1 MKYARIALG
10 LMVALGMMT
19 STVLAQTTY
28 YSEGFE
34 GASLTNVLKAT
45 GLADTSAWSGGVDD
59 ISSIVAG
66 TPTEPDT
73 FGYPKPFKGTDH
85 NKVLQLDTEGGTL
98 TNELTTAA
106 SFAKEAVYVDSMI
119 KFVPSE
125 DLAVIDDNGVKVAV
139 YAYAAEDG
147 ASTNLAIYHGAYAP
161 GGYLYTTNTIT
172 GVEIDASQWYRLTI
186 ILADDDGD
194 VKRELVSQAMQIYLN
209 GNIVTGDNAY
219 TGATGEAWTDVTEDE
234 LVAGPS
240 ASGIWFVSACSLAGN
255 EKKQIGA
262 LQFRGTGFVDDLT
275 VANGDPFVS
284 GPLGTYEVTQDVGAN
299 GSSSDPTSPIM
310 VTGGQSTNLTYTANE
325 FYRIASLT
333 VNGTAVEAAA
343 GQQSY
348 LLAVNAEADINVTF
362 ARLASYSDANVNW
375 FVANNWTE
383 SDIVEGLDYAKLQM
397 LNVAATNAAAGG
409 TITITNIDVA
419 GNDVKV
425 DVLVERVMSLGNLN
439 GVIKLYGANDLAT
452 NFEVIAD
459 ADFNLIGTDT
469 YGDGG
474 SVTKSF
480 TYNLTKGYKFYK
492 AQIELEA
499 VANSL

>member
-98 TNELTTAA
+98 TNALSSVVGFAA
-106 SFAKEAVYVDSMI
+106 ENIYVDTMI

-125 DLAVIDDNGVKVAV
+125 DKAVIDDNGVKVAV

-161 GGYLYTTNTIT
+161 GGFFYTTNTIT

-186 ILADDDGD
+186 ILADDDGE
-194 VKRELVSQAMQIYLN
+194 VKGELVSQAMQIYLN

-219 TGATGEAWTDVTEDE
+219 TGEAWTDVTEDD
-234 LVAGPS
+234 LIAGPS
-240 ASGIWFVSACSLAGN
+240 ASGIWFVSACSLSGN

-284 GPLGTYEVTQDVGAN
+284 GPLGTYDVTQTVGAG
-299 GSSSDPTSPIM
+299 GSGSDPTSPIK
-310 VTGGQSTNLTYTANE
+310 VTVGQSTNLTYTANE

-348 LLAVNAEADINVTF
+348 LLAVNA
-362 ARLASYSDANVNW
+362 ASAIVVSFSKIDTYAGSTIDW
-375 FVANNWTE
+375 FIAQGWKE
-383 SDIVEGLDYAKLQM
+383 SDIVGGLDYAKLEM
-397 LNVAATNAAAGG
+397 LNVAATNANAGG
-409 TITITNIDVA
+409 TITITAIEVV
-419 GNDVKV
+419 GT
-425 DVLVERVMSLGNLN
+425 DVLVTVFIERQYSLGAELN
-439 GVIKLYGANDLAT
+439 GVLKLYGTDSLATGFTVIGEGVALGNDLDDSID
-452 NFEVIAD
+452 NIEKVI
-459 ADFNLIGTDT
+459 T
-469 YGDGG
+469 YQMAGG
-474 SVTKSF
+474 K
-480 TYNLTKGYKFYK
+480 KFYK
-492 AQIELEA
+492 AQIEA
-499 VANSL
+499 PAAQP

>member
-98 TNELTTAA
+98 TNELTTAV

-161 GGYLYTTNTIT
+161 GGFFYTTNTIT

-194 VKRELVSQAMQIYLN
+194 VKGELVSQAMQIYLN

-219 TGATGEAWTDVTEDE
+219 TGANGEAWTDVTEDE
-234 LVAGPS
+234 LVTGPS
-240 ASGIWFVSACSLAGN
+240 ASGIWFVSACSLSGN

-262 LQFRGTGFVDDLT
+262 LQFRGTGFRM
-275 VANGDPFVS
+275 
-284 GPLGTYEVTQDVGAN
+284 
-299 GSSSDPTSPIM
+299 TS
-310 VTGGQSTNLTYTANE
+310 L
-325 FYRIASLT
+325 SLT
-333 VNGTAVEAAA
+333 VIPLCSLA
-343 GQQSY
+343 GY
-348 LLAVNAEADINVTF
+348 LRCHADRRSRWIGQRSHQFYQGHCWPEHQPDLHRQRVLPHRQPDGQWHCGGGCGRPAELP
-362 ARLASYSDANVNW
+362 ARSQCRIGNRGQL
-375 FVANNWTE
+375 
-383 SDIVEGLDYAKLQM
+383 LQ
-397 LNVAATNAAAGG
+397 
-409 TITITNIDVA
+409 D
-419 GNDVKV
+419 
-425 DVLVERVMSLGNLN
+425 
-439 GVIKLYGANDLAT
+439 
-452 NFEVIAD
+452 
-459 ADFNLIGTDT
+459 
-469 YGDGG
+469 
-474 SVTKSF
+474 
-480 TYNLTKGYKFYK
+480 
-492 AQIELEA
+492 
-499 VANSL
+499 

>member
-98 TNELTTAA
+98 TNALSSVVGFAA
-106 SFAKEAVYVDSMI
+106 ENIYVDTMI

-125 DLAVIDDNGVKVAV
+125 DKAVIDDNGVKVAV

-147 ASTNLAIYHGAYAP
+147 ASTNLAIYHGAFTTDE
-161 GGYLYTTNTIT
+161 GYFYTTNTIT

-194 VKRELVSQAMQIYLN
+194 VKDELVSQAMQIYLN

-219 TGATGEAWTDVTEDE
+219 TSATGEAWTDVTQDE
-234 LVAGPS
+234 LVAGPR

-284 GPLGTYEVTQDVGAN
+284 GPLGTYDVTQTVGAG
-299 GSSSDPTSPIM
+299 GSGSDPTSPIK
-310 VTGGQSTNLTYTANE
+310 VTVGQSTNLTYTANE

-348 LLAVNAEADINVTF
+348 LLAVNA
-362 ARLASYSDANVNW
+362 ASAIVVSFSKIDTYAGSTIDW
-375 FVANNWTE
+375 FIAQGWKE
-383 SDIVEGLDYAKLQM
+383 SDIVGGLDYAKLEM
-397 LNVAATNAAAGG
+397 LNVAATNANAGG

-452 NFEVIAD
+452 NFEVIANE
-459 ADFNLIGTDT
+459 DFNLIGADN

-492 AQIELEA
+492 AQIELEPP
-499 VANSL
+499 SE

>member
-98 TNELTTAA
+98 TNALSSVVGFAA
-106 SFAKEAVYVDSMI
+106 ENIYVDTMI

-125 DLAVIDDNGVKVAV
+125 DKAVIDDNGVKVAV

-147 ASTNLAIYHGAYAP
+147 ASTNLAIYHGAFTTE
-161 GGYLYTTNTIT
+161 GYPYTTNTIT

-194 VKRELVSQAMQIYLN
+194 VKGELVSQAMQIYLN

-219 TGATGEAWTDVTEDE
+219 TSATGEAWTDVTEDE
-234 LVAGPS
+234 LLAGPS
-240 ASGIWFVSACSLAGN
+240 ASGIWFVSACSLTGN

-284 GPLGTYEVTQDVGAN
+284 GPLGTYDVTQTVGAG
-299 GSSSDPTSPIM
+299 GSGSDPTSPIK
-310 VTGGQSTNLTYTANE
+310 VTVGQSTNLTYTANE

-348 LLAVNAEADINVTF
+348 LLAVNA
-362 ARLASYSDANVNW
+362 ASAIVVSFSKIDTYAGSTIDW
-375 FVANNWTE
+375 FIAQGWKE
-383 SDIVEGLDYAKLQM
+383 SDIVGGLDYAKLEM
-397 LNVAATNAAAGG
+397 LNVAATNANAGG
-409 TITITNIDVA
+409 TITITAIEVV
-419 GNDVKV
+419 GT
-425 DVLVERVMSLGNLN
+425 DVLVTVFIERQYSLGAELN
-439 GVIKLYGANDLAT
+439 GVLKLYGTDSLATGFTVIGEGVAIGNDLDDSID
-452 NFEVIAD
+452 NIEKVI
-459 ADFNLIGTDT
+459 T
-469 YGDGG
+469 YQMAGG
-474 SVTKSF
+474 K
-480 TYNLTKGYKFYK
+480 KFYK
-492 AQIELEA
+492 AVIA
-499 VANSL
+499 PKS

>member
-98 TNELTTAA
+98 TNALSSVVGFAA
-106 SFAKEAVYVDSMI
+106 ENIYVDTMI

-125 DLAVIDDNGVKVAV
+125 DKAVIDDNGVKVAV

-147 ASTNLAIYHGAYAP
+147 ASTNLAIYHGAFTTE
-161 GGYLYTTNTIT
+161 GYPYTTNTIT

-194 VKRELVSQAMQIYLN
+194 VKDELVSQAMQIYLN

-234 LVAGPS
+234 LLAGPS
-240 ASGIWFVSACSLAGN
+240 ASGIWFVSACSLTGN

-284 GPLGTYEVTQDVGAN
+284 GPLGTYDVTQTVGAG
-299 GSSSDPTSPIM
+299 GSGSDPTSPIK
-310 VTGGQSTNLTYTANE
+310 VTVGQSTNLTYTANE

-348 LLAVNAEADINVTF
+348 LLAVNA
-362 ARLASYSDANVNW
+362 ASAIVVSFSKIDTYAGSTIDW
-375 FVANNWTE
+375 FIAQGWKE
-383 SDIVEGLDYAKLQM
+383 SDIVGGLDYAKLEM
-397 LNVAATNAAAGG
+397 LNVAATNANAGG
-409 TITITNIDVA
+409 TITITAIEVV
-419 GNDVKV
+419 GT
-425 DVLVERVMSLGNLN
+425 DVLVTVFIERQYSLGAELN
-439 GVIKLYGANDLAT
+439 GVLKLYGTDSLATGFTVIGEGVAIGNDLDDSID
-452 NFEVIAD
+452 NIEKVI
-459 ADFNLIGTDT
+459 T
-469 YGDGG
+469 YQMAGG
-474 SVTKSF
+474 K
-480 TYNLTKGYKFYK
+480 KFYK
-492 AQIELEA
+492 AQIEA
-499 VANSL
+499 PAAQP

>member
-98 TNELTTAA
+98 TNALSSVVGFAA
-106 SFAKEAVYVDSMI
+106 ENIYVDTMI

-125 DLAVIDDNGVKVAV
+125 DKAVIDDNGVKVAV

-147 ASTNLAIYHGAYAP
+147 ASTNLAIYHGAFTTE
-161 GGYLYTTNTIT
+161 GYPYTTNTIT

-194 VKRELVSQAMQIYLN
+194 VKDELVSQAMQIYLN

-219 TGATGEAWTDVTEDE
+219 TGATGEAWTDVTEGE
-234 LVAGPS
+234 LLAGPS
-240 ASGIWFVSACSLAGN
+240 ASGIWFVSACSLTGN

-284 GPLGTYEVTQDVGAN
+284 GPLGTYDVTQTVGAG
-299 GSSSDPTSPIM
+299 GSGSDPTSPIK
-310 VTGGQSTNLTYTANE
+310 VTVGQSTNLTYTANE

-348 LLAVNAEADINVTF
+348 LLAVNA
-362 ARLASYSDANVNW
+362 ASAIVVSFSKIDTYAGSTIDW
-375 FVANNWTE
+375 FIAQGWKE
-383 SDIVEGLDYAKLQM
+383 SDIVGGLDYAKLEM
-397 LNVAATNAAAGG
+397 LNVAATNANAGG
-409 TITITNIDVA
+409 TITITAIEVV
-419 GNDVKV
+419 GT
-425 DVLVERVMSLGNLN
+425 DVLVTVFIERQYSLGAELN
-439 GVIKLYGANDLAT
+439 GVLKLYGTDSLATGFTVIGEGVAIGNDLDDSID
-452 NFEVIAD
+452 NIEKVI
-459 ADFNLIGTDT
+459 T
-469 YGDGG
+469 YQMAGG
-474 SVTKSF
+474 K
-480 TYNLTKGYKFYK
+480 KFYK
-492 AQIELEA
+492 AQIEA
-499 VANSL
+499 PAAQP

>member
-98 TNELTTAA
+98 TNALSSVVGFAA
-106 SFAKEAVYVDSMI
+106 ENIYVDTMI

-125 DLAVIDDNGVKVAV
+125 DKAVIDDNGVKVAV

-147 ASTNLAIYHGAYAP
+147 ASTNLAIYHGAFTTE
-161 GGYLYTTNTIT
+161 GYPYTTNTIT

-186 ILADDDGD
+186 ILADDDGE
-194 VKRELVSQAMQIYLN
+194 VKGELVSQAMQIYLN

-219 TGATGEAWTDVTEDE
+219 TGATGDAWTDVTEDA
-234 LVAGPS
+234 LLAGPS

-284 GPLGTYEVTQDVGAN
+284 GPLGTYDVTQTVGAG
-299 GSSSDPTSPIM
+299 GSGSDPTSPIK
-310 VTGGQSTNLTYTANE
+310 VTVGQSTNLTYTANE

-348 LLAVNAEADINVTF
+348 LLAVNA
-362 ARLASYSDANVNW
+362 ASAIVVSFSKIDTYAGSTIDW
-375 FVANNWTE
+375 FIAQGWKE
-383 SDIVEGLDYAKLQM
+383 SDIVGGLDYAKLEM
-397 LNVAATNAAAGG
+397 LNVAATNANAGG
-409 TITITNIDVA
+409 TITITAIEVV
-419 GNDVKV
+419 GT
-425 DVLVERVMSLGNLN
+425 DVLVTVFIERQYSLGAELN
-439 GVIKLYGANDLAT
+439 GVLKLYGTDSLSTGFTVIGEGVAIGNDLDDSID
-452 NFEVIAD
+452 NIEKVI
-459 ADFNLIGTDT
+459 T
-469 YGDGG
+469 YQMAGG
-474 SVTKSF
+474 K
-480 TYNLTKGYKFYK
+480 KFYK
-492 AQIELEA
+492 AQIEA
-499 VANSL
+499 PAAQP

>member
-98 TNELTTAA
+98 TNALSSVVGFAA
-106 SFAKEAVYVDSMI
+106 ENIYVDTMI

-125 DLAVIDDNGVKVAV
+125 DKAVIDDNGVKVAV

-147 ASTNLAIYHGAYAP
+147 ASTNLAIYHGAFTTE
-161 GGYLYTTNTIT
+161 GYLYTTNTIT

-194 VKRELVSQAMQIYLN
+194 VKDELVSQAMQIYLN

-234 LVAGPS
+234 LLAGPS
-240 ASGIWFVSACSLAGN
+240 ASGIWFVSACSLTGN

-284 GPLGTYEVTQDVGAN
+284 GPLGTYDVTQTVGAG
-299 GSSSDPTSPIM
+299 GSGSDPTSPIK
-310 VTGGQSTNLTYTANE
+310 VTVGQSTNLTYTANE

-348 LLAVNAEADINVTF
+348 LLAVNA
-362 ARLASYSDANVNW
+362 ASAIVVSFSKIDTYAGSTIDW
-375 FVANNWTE
+375 FIAQGWKE
-383 SDIVEGLDYAKLQM
+383 SDIVGGLDYAKLEM
-397 LNVAATNAAAGG
+397 LNVAATNANAGG
-409 TITITNIDVA
+409 TITITAIEVV
-419 GNDVKV
+419 GT
-425 DVLVERVMSLGNLN
+425 DVLVTVFIERQYSLGAELN
-439 GVIKLYGANDLAT
+439 GVLKLYGTDSLATGFTVIGEGVAIGNDLDDSID
-452 NFEVIAD
+452 NIEKVI
-459 ADFNLIGTDT
+459 T
-469 YGDGG
+469 YQMAGG
-474 SVTKSF
+474 K
-480 TYNLTKGYKFYK
+480 KFYK
-492 AQIELEA
+492 AQIEA
-499 VANSL
+499 PAAQP

>member
-98 TNELTTAA
+98 TNALSSVVGFAA
-106 SFAKEAVYVDSMI
+106 ENIYVDTMI

-125 DLAVIDDNGVKVAV
+125 DKAVIDDNGVKVAV

-147 ASTNLAIYHGAYAP
+147 ASTNLAIYHGAFTTE
-161 GGYLYTTNTIT
+161 GYPYTTNTIT

-194 VKRELVSQAMQIYLN
+194 VKGELVSQAMQIYLN

-219 TGATGEAWTDVTEDE
+219 TGATGEAWTDVTEAE
-234 LVAGPS
+234 LLAGPS
-240 ASGIWFVSACSLAGN
+240 ASGIWFVSACSLTGN

-284 GPLGTYEVTQDVGAN
+284 GPLGTYDVTQTVGAG
-299 GSSSDPTSPIM
+299 GSGSDPTSPIK
-310 VTGGQSTNLTYTANE
+310 VTVGQSTNLTYTANE

-348 LLAVNAEADINVTF
+348 LLAVNA
-362 ARLASYSDANVNW
+362 ASAIVVSFSKIDTYAGSTIDW
-375 FVANNWTE
+375 FIAQGWKE
-383 SDIVEGLDYAKLQM
+383 SDIVGGLDYAKLEM
-397 LNVAATNAAAGG
+397 LNVAATNANAGG
-409 TITITNIDVA
+409 TITITAIEVV
-419 GNDVKV
+419 GT
-425 DVLVERVMSLGNLN
+425 DVLVTVFIERQYSLGAELN
-439 GVIKLYGANDLAT
+439 GVLKLYGTDSLATGFTVIGEGVAIGNDLDDSID
-452 NFEVIAD
+452 NIEKVI
-459 ADFNLIGTDT
+459 T
-469 YGDGG
+469 YQMAGG
-474 SVTKSF
+474 K
-480 TYNLTKGYKFYK
+480 KFYK
-492 AQIELEA
+492 AQIEA
-499 VANSL
+499 PAAQP